1 MAKQENHNDNHAA
14 TMTNK
19 DSNIQVFNLNPTV
32 PKFREKTSSF
42 SKRIGSSAIECKEL
56 QQFNE
61 ATNAAAANAAA
72 AGKDSPRLE

>member
-14 TMTNK
+14 TMTSK
-19 DSNIQVFNLNPTV
+19 QDTNIQVFNLNPTV

-42 SKRIGSSAIECKEL
+42 SKRIGGSSALECKEL

-61 ATNAAAANAAA
+61 ATNAAAAIAAA
-72 AGKDSPRLE
+72 AGKDSPR